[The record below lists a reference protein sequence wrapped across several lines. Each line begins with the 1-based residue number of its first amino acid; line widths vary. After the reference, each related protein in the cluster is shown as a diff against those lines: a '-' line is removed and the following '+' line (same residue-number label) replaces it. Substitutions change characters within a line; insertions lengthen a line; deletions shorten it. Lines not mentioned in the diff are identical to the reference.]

1 MTETEHIYVPM
12 NIPMKN
18 NQPAVNPQYENLENI
33 AVHEISSAGR
43 ECGTCTKCC
52 EGWLMAD
59 IEPEIIPKNRTAGS
73 IGDIHEQHIGGGI
86 GISPGRPC
94 RFLNMD
100 KDVNDGLGC
109 TIYEHRPYEPCQR
122 FKCAWLLDDKY
133 IIPEWMKPNLSDIII
148 SEKDWEGGRYW
159 SVCET
164 GQMIRGEV
172 LNWLM
177 IHCEEHQI
185 NVEYMVGGG
194 LNYRGTQEFHDWM
207 KDRTIIK
214 TVKHEGRSRM

>member
-1 MTETEHIYVPM
+1 
-12 NIPMKN
+12 
-18 NQPAVNPQYENLENI
+18 
-33 AVHEISSAGR
+33 
-43 ECGTCTKCC
+43 
-52 EGWLMAD
+52 WLMAD
-59 IEPEIIPKNRTAGS
+59 IEPEFPENRTTGS
-73 IGDIHEQHIGGGI
+73 IGDINEAHIGGGI

-109 TIYEHRPYEPCQR
+109 TIYEHRPQEPCKR
-122 FKCAWLLDDKY
+122 FKCAWLIDDKY
-133 IIPEWMKPNLSDIII
+133 VIPEWMKPNLSDIII
-148 SEKDWEGGRYW
+148 SNKVIKGEEGKIEYW

-164 GQMIRGEV
+164 GSMIRGEV

-194 LNYRGTQEFHDWM
+194 LNYRGTQDFHEAM
-207 KDRTIIK
+207 RERTIIK